1 MPPEIIARYTHQGS
15 DKPYD
20 PRKADIWSLGV
31 ILYSMLLGR
40 FPLLNIEGEEGTGSY
55 HSHSNLVGGSSASL
69 SFLMRRI
76 ESALRFDPQRLMTEI
91 DSMEF
96 LSNEV
101 QQLLKSMLTLDADER
116 ISLDKLLEHKWVKGP
131 FHLARGKAL
140 ASIFF
145 AE

>member
-1 MPPEIIARYTHQGS
+1 MSPEMIARYTQQGS

-40 FPLLNIEGEEGTGSY
+40 FPLLNIEGDDTTGNY
-55 HSHSNLVGGSSASL
+55 TSHSNLVGGSSASL

-91 DSMEF
+91 DSMKF
-96 LSNEV
+96 LSYEV

-116 ISLDKLLEHKWVKGP
+116 ISLDKLLEHNWVKGP
-131 FHLARGKAL
+131 LYYARGRAL
-140 ASIFF
+140 ANIVF